1 MMSSS
6 EPSSISLGPLQ
17 PVKKYY
23 TRYMRQYR
31 QLLDRA
37 APHLMYRWLGAAGLL
52 AIFMLRI
59 LLSQAVSNRIRILV
73 SCAQPRA

>member
-6 EPSSISLGPLQ
+6 EPSNFNLGPLQ
-17 PVKKYY
+17 PLKTHY
-23 TRYMRQYR
+23 TKYMRQYR

-37 APHLMYRWLGAAGLL
+37 APHLLYRWVGTAGLL

-59 LLSQAVSNRIRILV
+59 LITHAVSDYKLLLL
-73 SCAQPRA
+73 

>member
-6 EPSSISLGPLQ
+6 EPRGFSLGPLE
-17 PVKKYY
+17 PLKSHY

-37 APHLMYRWLGAAGLL
+37 APHLLYRWLGTAGLL
-52 AIFMLRI
+52 AVFMLRI
-59 LLSQAVSNRIRILV
+59 VLSHAVSDHFY
-73 SCAQPRA
+73 S